1 MASSLSFPI
10 LIPFAMES
18 PSCVTVP
25 HMAFSK
31 PPKHHRPLVRG
42 RVRVRPLNR
51 RLNCATLF
59 RCSSVVDDAVITL
72 HVGGMMCEG
81 CANSVKKLL
90 ESRPQV
96 LSARVNLAS
105 ETAIVSPAPEE
116 KPAPNYLKQLGE
128 ELAQHLTTCG
138 FTSTL
143 QGVVYY
149 VVVSIWTLASCSLTN
164 LHPLPLTPFGSTSI
178 LEHTLLDP
186 LGSEIEGELKP
197 LWCCSCHFSHPCFSQ
212 PQFYANNPK
221 LLLLGKLACLSLK
234 LDKIVPRFEYTL
246 DGSSKVSTLLHYSKY
261 KEDMHQRFPSLIVVA
276 SNILMFSMPN
286 TALAETCEA
295 DNSFFNMPIL
305 LAVAL
310 IGATVGGLL
319 ARQRR
324 NELQRVNEQL
334 IQINAALRK
343 QAKIESYAPS
353 LSYAPIGGGRI
364 PDNEIIVDPKK
375 QELISK
381 LKNGKNFLR
390 NQQLDKAFI
399 EFKNALELA
408 QNLKDPIEEKK
419 AARGLGAS
427 LQRQG
432 KYRDAIKYHSM
443 VLAISER
450 EGEDSGNTE
459 AFGAIADCYTEL
471 GELEKAGQFYDKYIA
486 RLEKD

>member
-1 MASSLSFPI
+1 MAV
-10 LIPFAMES
+10 LI
-18 PSCVTVP
+18 
-25 HMAFSK
+25 
-31 PPKHHRPLVRG
+31 
-42 RVRVRPLNR
+42 
-51 RLNCATLF
+51 
-59 RCSSVVDDAVITL
+59 RCSCFLA
-72 HVGGMMCEG
+72 
-81 CANSVKKLL
+81 
-90 ESRPQV
+90 RP
-96 LSARVNLAS
+96 R
-105 ETAIVSPAPEE
+105 
-116 KPAPNYLKQLGE
+116 
-128 ELAQHLTTCG
+128 
-138 FTSTL
+138 
-143 QGVVYY
+143 
-149 VVVSIWTLASCSLTN
+149 
-164 LHPLPLTPFGSTSI
+164 
-178 LEHTLLDP
+178 
-186 LGSEIEGELKP
+186 
-197 LWCCSCHFSHPCFSQ
+197 FSQ

-221 LLLLGKLACLSLK
+221 PLLPGKLACLSLK
-234 LDKIVPRFEYTL
+234 PDKGVPLFKDTFDR
-246 DGSSKVSTLLHYSKY
+246 SSEISSLLHCSKC
-261 KEDMHQRFPSLIVVA
+261 KEDMHQRFPSLIFLA

-295 DNSFFNMPIL
+295 DNSVFNMPVL

-334 IQINAALRK
+334 IQINTALRK

-353 LSYAPIGGGRI
+353 LSYAPIGSGRI

-375 QELISK
+375 QELIAK

-390 NQQLDKAFI
+390 NQQPDKAFT

-408 QNLKDPIEEKK
+408 QNMTDSIEEKK

-432 KYRDAIKYHSM
+432 KYREAIKYHLM